1 MNVIFSDSK
10 RNPFMTD
17 QPSGD
22 ATLSD
27 AEKREMLDYI
37 AHMSLELAELA
48 EKIEADD
55 LSQALRMAGIR
66 ALDHLNTEIQA
77 RT

>member
-66 ALDHLNTEIQA
+66 ALDHLNAET
-77 RT
+77 

>member
-1 MNVIFSDSK
+1 MNVIVSDSK
-10 RNPFMTD
+10 RNRFMTD

-37 AHMSLELAELA
+37 AHMSLELAKLA
-48 EKIEADD
+48 EKVAADD
-55 LSQALRMAGIR
+55 LSQALRMAGIH
-66 ALDHLNTEIQA
+66 ALDHLDAETQA

>member
-10 RNPFMTD
+10 RNRFMTN

-22 ATLSD
+22 TTLSD

-66 ALDHLNTEIQA
+66 ALDHLNAET
-77 RT
+77 

>member
-10 RNPFMTD
+10 RNHFMTD

-48 EKIEADD
+48 EKIAADD

-66 ALDHLNTEIQA
+66 ALDHLKAGT
-77 RT
+77 